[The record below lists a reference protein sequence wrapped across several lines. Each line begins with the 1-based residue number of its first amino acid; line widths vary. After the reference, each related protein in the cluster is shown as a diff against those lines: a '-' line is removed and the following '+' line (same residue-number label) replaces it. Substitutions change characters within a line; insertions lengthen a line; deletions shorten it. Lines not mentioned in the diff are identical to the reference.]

1 MMLLAI
7 ALFLIIVVV
16 TVWAKH
22 TRDARIQWI
31 KDLDLMGTW
40 ELDTSKSDDPPTS
53 IRFTGNL
60 DAGDYRIESAGEELG
75 GTWRLSGTSLVMTNE
90 QSVDSEYEIRLFE
103 HGSIGIHGDD
113 RERQV
118 FHKRI
123 ENIVPLRRRS

>member
-7 ALFLIIVVV
+7 ALFLIIVVLA
-16 TVWAKH
+16 VWAKH
-22 TRDARIQWI
+22 TRDARDQWI

-40 ELDTSKSDDPPTS
+40 EMDSTKSDDPSTS

-60 DAGDYRIESAGEELG
+60 SSGDFVLESSGEEIS
-75 GTWRLSGTSLVMTNE
+75 GTWKLAGTTLVLTSEETGVN
-90 QSVDSEYEIRLFE
+90 EYEIRLFE
-103 HGSIGIHGDD
+103 HGSIGIHGAD

-118 FHKRI
+118 FHKRV

>member
-1 MMLLAI
+1 MMLLAA
-7 ALFLIIVVV
+7 ALFLVIVVIA
-16 TVWAKH
+16 VWAKH
-22 TRDARIQWI
+22 TRDARTQWI

-60 DAGDYRIESAGEELG
+60 DSGDFHLESSGEEVR
-75 GTWRLSGTSLVMTNE
+75 GTWRLSGTSLVLTNE
-90 QSVDSEYEIRLFE
+90 EAGENEYEIRLFE
-103 HGSIGIHGDD
+103 HGSIGIHGSD

-118 FHKRI
+118 FHKRV

>member
-1 MMLLAI
+1 MMLLAC
-7 ALFLIIVVV
+7 ALFLVIVVV
-16 TVWAKH
+16 ALWTKH

-60 DAGDYRIESAGEELG
+60 NSGDFHMESSGEEIV

-90 QSVDSEYEIRLFE
+90 ETGDLEYEIRLFE
-103 HGSIGIHGDD
+103 HGSIGIHGSG

-118 FHKRI
+118 FKKRV